1 MMTPERWQQVNE
13 VFHSALEREP
23 RNRADFLSQVCAGDE
38 ELRREVES
46 LIRSHQQNSSFID
59 SPAIEVAAEVVTD
72 DQSELTVGQA
82 ISHYKIPRT
91 LGEGGMGK
99 VYLAQDNLLNRKVAI
114 KLLPIALTNDPQMR
128 TRFIREAQLAS
139 ALDHSNICT

>member
-13 VFHSALEREP
+13 VFHSALEHEP
-23 RNRADFLSQVCAGDE
+23 RQRADFLSQVCAGDE

-72 DQSELTVGQA
+72 DQTELAAGRAMEKMLFSPQA
-82 ISHYKIPRT
+82 
-91 LGEGGMGK
+91 
-99 VYLAQDNLLNRKVAI
+99 
-114 KLLPIALTNDPQMR
+114 
-128 TRFIREAQLAS
+128 
-139 ALDHSNICT
+139 